1 MRRRWR
7 NTMNSI
13 TRYNLH
19 IAMKKILLIQG
30 EVRDLQSLNKLSD
43 LLDSEA
49 RVQGPNDTCVAST
62 VDGCTTGGGDG
73 DPCIFPFTYK
83 VGQYL

>member
-1 MRRRWR
+1 MWRRLK

-13 TRYNLH
+13 IRYNLH
-19 IAMKKILLIQG
+19 ITMKKKILLIQG

-62 VDGCTTGGGDG
+62 VDGCTTGDGDG

-83 VGQYL
+83 VG

>member
-1 MRRRWR
+1 
-7 NTMNSI
+7 MNSI
-13 TRYNLH
+13 IRYNLH
-19 IAMKKILLIQG
+19 IAMIKILRIQG
-30 EVRDLQSLNKLSD
+30 EVRDLLSLNKLD

-62 VDGCTTGGGDG
+62 VDGCTTGDGDG

-83 VGQYL
+83 VG